1 VIYTS
6 RLIISRFD
14 LADWP
19 FILEL
24 LNTPGWLQ
32 FIGDRNV
39 HTEEQAKAYLTN
51 GPIKSYADFGFG
63 LMNVKS
69 QATGQ
74 SIGMCGLL
82 KRDTLQHPDIGFAFL
97 PEVAGQG
104 YAFEAATAIIQNA
117 QQDLSIQEICAI
129 VQPDNERSISLLQ
142 KLQFQLMKEFSFPD
156 KTEVLELY
164 SLRA

>member
-1 VIYTS
+1 VISTP

-14 LADWP
+14 LTDWP
-19 FILEL
+19 FILKL

-39 HTEEQAKAYLTN
+39 HNEEQAKAYLTN

-69 QATGQ
+69 RATGQ

-97 PEVAGQG
+97 PEEVGQG
-104 YAFEAATAIIQNA
+104 YALEAATAIIQNV
-117 QQDLSIQEICAI
+117 QQNLSTQEICAI
-129 VQPDNERSISLLQ
+129 VQPDNERSISLLK
-142 KLQFQLMKEFSFPD
+142 KLQFQFVKEFSFPD
-156 KTEVLELY
+156 KTEVLALY

>member
-1 VIYTS
+1 VIYTP

-19 FILEL
+19 FILAL

-39 HTEEQAKAYLTN
+39 HNEEQAKAYLSN
-51 GPIKSYADFGFG
+51 GPIKSYVNFGFG

-69 QATGQ
+69 IATGQ

-104 YAFEAATAIIQNA
+104 YALEAANAILQSA
-117 QQDLSIQEICAI
+117 QQISSIQEIYAI
-129 VQPDNERSISLLQ
+129 VQPNNERSISLLK
-142 KLQFQLMKEFSFPD
+142 KLHFQFVKEFSLPD
-156 KTEVLELY
+156 KTEVLALY